1 MLYFKYFVSVFIW
14 QFLNP
19 YGIWQSILQNSGQ
32 VITILRSRLSD
43 IVPPSFSMSLPFNG
57 YWTVVNGGIDR
68 SSSHSWNIITQ
79 RYAYDF
85 VFSGQDGK
93 KYTGDSRKIDG
104 YYALNQDVLS
114 PADGMVIRVQN
125 NIRDYPYSGTG
136 MIDLLTRDMRG
147 NYLIIRHADHVY
159 SFLAHIKRYSSKV
172 KVGDFVKKGQVIG
185 KCGNSGHSTE
195 PHIHFHVQDHPNFF
209 LAIGLPILFENIVIE
224 NNSTQ
229 ISNKMAHGYISKNDR
244 VRNFTTD
251 EENREFPEE
260 SSKEIP
266 PAKGELLSL
275 FTSLLNVLGLTV
287 WLFFVYIW
295 LIQPVLR
302 VGKRIFIGG

>member
-1 MLYFKYFVSVFIW
+1 
-14 QFLNP
+14 
-19 YGIWQSILQNSGQ
+19 
-32 VITILRSRLSD
+32 
-43 IVPPSFSMSLPFNG
+43 MSLPFDG
-57 YWTVVNGGIDR
+57 YWTVVNGGIDKT
-68 SSSHSWNIITQ
+68 SSHSWNIITQ

-85 VFSGQDGK
+85 VFSEEDGK
-93 KYTGDSRKIDG
+93 KYTGDSRQTDG
-104 YYALNQDVLS
+104 YYALNQDVLA

-159 SFLAHIKRYSSKV
+159 SFLAHIKRHSFKV

-195 PHIHFHVQDHPNFF
+195 PHIHFQVQDHPNFF
-209 LAIGLPILFENIVIE
+209 IAIGLPILFRNIVIE
-224 NNSTQ
+224 YNSTQ
-229 ISNKMAHGYISKNDR
+229 ISNKMAHGYISKNCR
-244 VRNFTTD
+244 VSNLTTD
-251 EENREFPEE
+251 EDNRELLKE
-260 SSKEIP
+260 SSKEIA
-266 PAKGELLSL
+266 PAKGELLPL
-275 FTSLLNVLGLTV
+275 FTSLLNVLGLVV